1 MSREAKIRAALTAA
15 FEPLRLEIIDDSH
28 LHAGHT
34 GAAGGHGHYR
44 VRIVSARFAGQPLVA
59 RHRMVYSALGSLMDT
74 DIHALGIRALTPE
87 E

>member
-1 MSREAKIRAALTAA
+1 MSREEKIRAALTAA